1 MKEKKKK
8 RHHSCNL
15 GVNELMNMTKGKDSF
30 FKKLLIDFSH
40 HSCQLSHRHPWVS
53 VSIIV
58 LNVYFIGGS
67 VLLHSMNIM
76 YYSVGEE
83 E

>member
-1 MKEKKKK
+1 
-8 RHHSCNL
+8 
-15 GVNELMNMTKGKDSF
+15 MTKGKDSF
-30 FKKLLIDFSH
+30 FKKLLIDFGH
-40 HSCQLSHRHPWVS
+40 HSCQLSHRVS

-58 LNVYFIGGS
+58 LNMYFIGGS